1 MDGVSGQTG
10 RESVGSG
17 LSRRAVVRVAALAIA
32 GGVLVAAVAVYA
44 IGSALPVEHIAA
56 VRGELPATRE
66 QVWETI
72 TDWPGQVAWRQDL
85 AAVLVRSRAGGEAVW
100 VEVDARGDSMTLAT
114 VEVDRPRRLVTRIAD
129 SDQPFGG
136 TWTFELDDDGPGTYI
151 RIVEQGE
158 VYSPV
163 FRFVA
168 AVFIGHTATIE
179 TYLADLRRHLTESL

>member
-1 MDGVSGQTG
+1 MSGQTG
-10 RESVGSG
+10 RESVGSA
-17 LSRRAVVRVAALAIA
+17 LSRRAVIRVATLEIA
-32 GGVLVAAVAVYA
+32 GGALIAGVAVYA
-44 IGSALPVEHIAA
+44 IGSVLPVEHIAA

-66 QVWETI
+66 QVWEAI

-85 AAVLVRSRAGGEAVW
+85 AAVVVRSAEGDEAVW
-100 VEVDARGDSMTLAT
+100 VEVDARGDSLTLAT

-136 TWTFELDDDGPGTYI
+136 TWTFELDDDGPGTYV

-158 VYSPV
+158 VYNPV

-179 TYLADLRRHLTESL
+179 TYLTELRRHLAESL